1 MDYGWII
8 FLVFLVI
15 SIIVVVVLIFFNQF
29 NPYIPPSTSAINTE
43 TMEQLYVIN
52 SPWGWDLNNN
62 SIPVEGDS
70 GKCNVYTFK
79 ATSQFTPATFSFDSM
94 KTCIANGTC
103 SFTSSDLSTCIDE
116 DQLFASQRQ
125 HLCRGNTGATI
136 DSNVTDQSATITSG
150 SCLQQNGEIVGPGT
164 IERYYT
170 KCFPEIPE
178 SSSIN
183 TTNNNNK
190 CLGSLALLGFNVKQG
205 VIGPSIFNNAV
216 CMSTPEYNYSNGTYS
231 NLSPVKQAPCSI
243 QTSYGGYPSEL
254 FRIERASFNGL
265 TFTFDQAGSFC
276 KIIHRPT
283 NYLLS
288 PVLTNNVPTE
298 GGLLELIPINNV
310 KNFGYIWLFSE
321 NVSFNSN
328 GINISANSQLV
339 YISDPGNL
347 PSTQDLKLYLDY
359 MEKKYVVKIDIIDSN
374 LPKPT
379 QPSLYDII
387 IGPVLQPS
395 TQNNVDIF
403 DFGSLFPVTNVNEN
417 DLYSSM
423 NIPRPSTPSPA
434 PGKPTEIKIPVL
446 VPNPNGNLKMGKF
459 LTYNRYGLYDSNE
472 INMNTVTYLN
482 YGLLPM
488 ILLNPSNFFN

>member
-15 SIIVVVVLIFFNQF
+15 SIIIIVILIVFNQF

-52 SPWGWDLNNN
+52 SPWGWDNKGNN

-94 KTCIANGTC
+94 KTCVANSTC
-103 SFTSSDLSTCIDE
+103 TFTSSDSSTCIDE

-136 DSNVTDQSATITSG
+136 DNQVTDQSATITSG
-150 SCLQQNGEIVGPGT
+150 SCLQQDGIIVGVGT
-164 IERYYT
+164 VEKYYT
-170 KCFPEIPE
+170 KCFPQTSE
-178 SSSIN
+178 SSTIN

-190 CLGSLALLGFNVKQG
+190 CLGSLGLIGFNITQG

-216 CMSTPEYNYSNGTYS
+216 CMSTPEYTYSNGTYS

-288 PVLTNNVPTE
+288 PVGLPTE
-298 GGLLELIPINNV
+298 GGLLELIPINNI
-310 KNFGYIWLFSE
+310 KNSGYVWLFSE
-321 NVSFNSN
+321 NVSFNAN
-328 GINISANSQLV
+328 GIDISANTQLV
-339 YISDPGNL
+339 YIPDPKNV
-347 PSTQDLKLYLDY
+347 PSTQDLNIYLSY
-359 MEKKYVVKIDIIDSN
+359 MMQQFTVTIDIIASN
-374 LPKPT
+374 PPGRPRAPAT
-379 QPSLYDII
+379 INPGISNTIVVNPPS
-387 IGPVLQPS
+387 QS
-395 TQNNVDIF
+395 QTK
-403 DFGSLFPVTNVNEN
+403 S
-417 DLYSSM
+417 
-423 NIPRPSTPSPA
+423 
-434 PGKPTEIKIPVL
+434 
-446 VPNPNGNLKMGKF
+446 PNPNGNLKMGKF
-459 LTYNRYGLYDSNE
+459 LTYNKYSSYDSNL

-488 ILLNPSNFFN
+488 LLSNPSNFFD